1 MFKDD
6 EKIVIKRI
14 LDDKDKQFLDFTY
27 TGDTKKDNKTPNGR
41 GNKKFNFEYKSG
53 IYYDLENINC
63 SRHLDTKI
71 YFLNLGLREY
81 ESAEYKNG
89 VRNGTAMMHM
99 MEYRSGEVRNTF
111 YCSFKNGIPHGYA
124 LHQGIFDDNFREHL
138 VLYFEK
144 GKILHHFWNTDKS
157 RTKHLKRLEK
167 NDDGHI
173 YSIVSGQL
181 DVFFTDE
188 SYIFPQDRS
197 FTHKDFKL

>member
-27 TGDTKKDNKTPNGR
+27 TGDTKKDKITPHGR
-41 GNKKFNFEYKSG
+41 GHKEFNFEYKSG
-53 IYYDLENINC
+53 IYYDLENLLC
-63 SRHLDTKI
+63 SSHMDTQE
-71 YFLNLGLREY
+71 YFLELGIRES
-81 ESAEYKNG
+81 ESSEYKNG
-89 VRNGTAMMHM
+89 IRNGTASMHM
-99 MEYRSGEVRNTF
+99 MEYRTSEVRNTF

-124 LHQGIFDDNFREHL
+124 LNQGIYDNNFNEHL

-157 RTKHLKRLEK
+157 RVKHLKRLEK

-173 YSIVSGQL
+173 YSIVAGPL

-188 SYIFPQDRS
+188 SYIFSQDRS
-197 FTHKDFKL
+197 FTHKFFKL